1 MVVPHVSCSEHE
13 SCGYPYDEG
22 VNEFSDH
29 FFAGGRWVFSRQYF
43 SVSIPIYSIP
53 AAPIMMRMVA
63 TLRNI
68 LMLFPV
74 VATVLFL
81 MRYVWLV
88 L

>member
-1 MVVPHVSCSEHE
+1 
-13 SCGYPYDEG
+13 
-22 VNEFSDH
+22 
-29 FFAGGRWVFSRQYF
+29 
-43 SVSIPIYSIP
+43 
-53 AAPIMMRMVA
+53 MMRMVA